1 MFKTTEF
8 TLDEIPIN
16 SPVFSTVFDDH
27 LEFNKYLKEVIIEHR
42 EKYPQSNIS
51 NVKSW
56 HSAWNTHEIDSKF
69 KPLTDRVENAC
80 GLISN
85 EYYGSQPILYVK
97 DLWVMMYDEGDYAKK
112 HDHYPDLLS
121 SIYYVDVEPTS
132 SPVIFEN
139 DFGKSLTIQ
148 PQNGMLLIWASS
160 IKHMV
165 FPTDGKRMLI
175 SMNVN
180 TPKPNRLTELNYS
193 NVLRP
198 F

>member
-1 MFKTTEF
+1 
-8 TLDEIPIN
+8 
-16 SPVFSTVFDDH
+16 
-27 LEFNKYLKEVIIEHR
+27 
-42 EKYPQSNIS
+42 
-51 NVKSW
+51 
-56 HSAWNTHEIDSKF
+56 
-69 KPLTDRVENAC
+69 
-80 GLISN
+80 
-85 EYYGSQPILYVK
+85 
-97 DLWVMMYDEGDYAKK
+97 MMYDEGDYAKK
-112 HDHYPDLLS
+112 HDHYPEVLS

-148 PQNGMLLIWASS
+148 PQNGMLLIWASP

-180 TPKPNRLTELNYS
+180 TYKSNALNNESNYS
-193 NVLRP
+193 TSDRV

>member
-69 KPLTDRVENAC
+69 KPLTDRVESAC
-80 GLISN
+80 RIVAS
-85 EYYGSQPILYVK
+85 EYYKIPLMNLFVR
-97 DLWVMMYDEGDYAKK
+97 DLWAMMYEEGDYAKK
-112 HDHYPDLLS
+112 HNHYPDLIS
-121 SIYYVDVEPTS
+121 AVYYVDVEPTS
-132 SPVIFEN
+132 SPIIFEN
-139 DFGKSLTIQ
+139 DHGKSLTIS
-148 PQNGMLLIWASS
+148 PRNGMLLIWAAT
-160 IKHMV
+160 INHMV
-165 FPTDGKRMLI
+165 FPTDSKRMLV
-175 SMNVN
+175 SMNLTTRSIDADN
-180 TPKPNRLTELNYS
+180 TVPLYS
-193 NVLRP
+193 T
-198 F
+198 